1 MIFSKIG
8 VFYME
13 NLNSF
18 VTIQK
23 FNEKGY
29 INLNYVFS
37 DLFNGEYP
45 MLHPINSSNIK
56 YFPQIEYFVPK
67 KLKEDFDGDLEENLK
82 YLTYDTNKNY
92 RLGNKIVK
100 NMSKQMVLDFAEQ
113 LSISLDNK
121 EIEILDDKQLINF
134 FKIISDKIVPKE
146 ILSWGN
152 DIYNIYLSQ
161 NDYKQLLSRLVL
173 SLLSLQQP
181 SYAQT
186 ERKYLKAVNE
196 EDNYTILSTIW
207 GTFSDSN
214 YKMFKKT
221 VIAFNERKD
230 YDAVKN
236 ICELNREFL
245 EEEHEINYLYAAA
258 LANCGDITNA
268 EDILN
273 KEQFNDYPNA
283 QYVLYKIYNGAF
295 GSFDTEDLN
304 EKCKKALSKASN
316 LGQPNAALIF
326 IRELFD
332 DNFNVNY
339 NTIKSLLTKMKNNI
353 IELND
358 TQKGWYYYYSGCCK
372 EKDNLLE
379 EANMY
384 FDKALECGIEFAR
397 TKSSRV
403 PRRTVDFSKNFDS
416 ETHKN
421 ICIINSNN
429 DDTKTLLR
437 TLPDDYTVYSINTD
451 FADTEIHNIISFSS
465 IKTCIDTLVL
475 KADNCEKAVVA
486 FLSDNEQEN
495 LNYGLETLDRLY
507 NEALN
512 KENSDKLDFINI
524 FDVFIKSNYDFAS
537 VFIDASI
544 SDMGDSIYFRTH
556 IIDPYRNSI
565 QKLLYEKPLFL
576 PILSSN
582 ETDNNTV
589 LFSNNVSF
597 SYSLLKELIAVGYM
611 GEGHKTNATVICNK
625 NIENELNNKLCK
637 EMPGIYKN
645 DFSLILKEVLD
656 LDKNKTNKQFGEFP
670 IIEPNIKGLDE
681 TIVPISS
688 LLCTSAYGISNDKI
702 KNIKNNENLTNEE
715 KGLISKLNIKEHSLF
730 KEYLEY
736 YEKINLANY
745 FIVDVGSDEENIDFA
760 INLRRQLIANS
771 EGMIKKPFIAVY
783 CRDSKTAYLA
793 NRMTLSNKNQGEHWH
808 NRYDLYFFGMSD
820 TLYSYEAM
828 INNDLE
834 TQALEIHKSYCKLE
848 SNDTY
853 SKEYFD
859 ALNSFYSYQYN
870 IDSSLATA
878 IGLRYRLFIAQ
889 LYKDKEISSEFSL
902 EDDCDKSPLFEN
914 YLNDEFES
922 YNDDAFAKIEQYRWN
937 NFMLSRGW
945 QAPTWEQLCTYLKDE
960 TITNHKHMLLKL
972 HPYIAKWD
980 DLDDDGDICKEIKKY
995 KKLFDLPKSITQD
1008 SINKT
1013 THWLSLFKDR
1023 EHENKLNTER

>member
-1 MIFSKIG
+1 
-8 VFYME
+8 ME

-37 DLFNGEYP
+37 DLFNSENP

-67 KLKEDFDGDLEENLK
+67 KLKEDFEGDLEENLK

-100 NMSKQMVLDFAEQ
+100 NMSKQMVLNFAEQ

-121 EIEILDDKQLINF
+121 EIEILDDKQLKNF
-134 FKIISDKIVPKE
+134 FKIISDKIVPKK

-196 EDNYTILSTIW
+196 EDNHTILSTIW
-207 GTFSDSN
+207 GTFSNSN
-214 YKMFKKT
+214 YKTFKK
-221 VIAFNERKD
+221 VVVAFNERKD
-230 YDAVKN
+230 YDAIKI
-236 ICELNREFL
+236 ICEFNREFL
-245 EEEHEINYLYAAA
+245 EEEIEINYLYAVA

-268 EDILN
+268 ENILN

-283 QYVLYKIYNGAF
+283 QYVLYKIYNGDF
-295 GSFDTEDLN
+295 GSLDTEDLK

-326 IRELFD
+326 IKELFD

-339 NTIKSLLTKMKNNI
+339 NAIKSLLTKMKNNI
-353 IELND
+353 IELD
-358 TQKGWYYYYSGCCK
+358 DIQKGWYYYYSGCCK

-384 FDKALECGIEFAR
+384 FDKALGCGIELAR

-403 PRRTVDFSKNFDS
+403 SRKTADFSKNFNSQTD
-416 ETHKN
+416 KN
-421 ICIINSNN
+421 ICVINSDNEC
-429 DDTKTLLR
+429 TKILLR

-451 FADTEIHNIISFSS
+451 FADTEISNVIPFTS
-465 IKTCIDTLVL
+465 IKTCIDTLVS
-475 KADNCEKAVVA
+475 KTDKSEKIIIA
-486 FLSDNEQEN
+486 FLSDDERKN
-495 LNYGLETLDRLY
+495 LNYGLEVLDRLY
-507 NEALN
+507 NEVLN
-512 KENSDKLDFINI
+512 KENNDRFHFINI
-524 FDVFIKSNYDFAS
+524 FDIFIKSNYDFAS

-544 SDMGDSIYFRTH
+544 SDMGDNIYFRTH
-556 IIDPYRNSI
+556 IIDPYKSSI
-565 QKLLYEKPLFL
+565 QKLFYEKPLFL
-576 PILSSN
+576 PLLEN
-582 ETDNNTV
+582 NVTDSNTV
-589 LFSNNVSF
+589 LFSNNINF

-611 GEGHKTNATVICNK
+611 GKKYKTKATVICNK
-625 NIENELNNKLCK
+625 TIENELNNKLRK

-645 DFSLILKEVLD
+645 SISLVLKEISD
-656 LDKNKTNKQFGEFP
+656 LDKNKTNEQFGGFP
-670 IIEPNIKGLDE
+670 IIEPAIKGLDE
-681 TIVPISS
+681 TIMPI
-688 LLCTSAYGISNDKI
+688 SAYGISNDKI
-702 KNIKNNENLTNEE
+702 KNIKDNENLTNKE
-715 KGLISKLNIKEHSLF
+715 KGLISKLKIKEHSLL

-736 YEKINLANY
+736 YEKLNLANY
-745 FIVDVGSDEENIDFA
+745 FIIDVGSDEENIDFA
-760 INLRRQLIANS
+760 INLRRQLMANS
-771 EGMIKKPFIAVY
+771 EGMTKKPFIAIY

-820 TLYSYEAM
+820 TLYSYEVL

-848 SNDTY
+848 SNDIY

-870 IDSSLATA
+870 IDSSLTTA
-878 IGLRYRLFIAQ
+878 IGLRYRLFIAK
-889 LYKDKEISSEFSL
+889 LYNEKNSSSEFSL
-902 EDDCDKSPLFEN
+902 EDDCNKLPLFEN
-914 YLNDEFES
+914 YLNNEFES
-922 YNDDAFAKIEQYRWN
+922 YNEDAFAKIEQYRWN

-972 HPYIAKWD
+972 HPYIANWD
-980 DLDDDGDICKEIKKY
+980 DLDDDGDICKEIRKY
-995 KKLFDLPKSITQD
+995 KKFFDSPKSITQD

-1013 THWLSLFKDR
+1013 THWLSLFKNR

>member
-379 EANMY
+379 EVYKFRKGLKELGVSEVTAPVYTPIIEEKEDSEEVKSFEQSANT
-384 FDKALECGIEFAR
+384 EFAEESKVTVPSEEQVQEKTAEIIQQR
-397 TKSSRV
+397 QSDEILEEAIKNSKLENPLNKDKSDETQPEQFNDMYAKIFGNKV
-403 PRRTVDFSKNFDS
+403 S
-416 ETHKN
+416 EN
-421 ICIINSNN
+421 VE
-429 DDTKTLLR
+429 
-437 TLPDDYTVYSINTD
+437 P
-451 FADTEIHNIISFSS
+451 
-465 IKTCIDTLVL
+465 ID
-475 KADNCEKAVVA
+475 EKE
-486 FLSDNEQEN
+486 LSDNEKKVFEEIKN
-495 LNYGLETLDRLY
+495 TVKPM
-507 NEALN
+507 NEVA
-512 KENSDKLDFINI
+512 EQVQI
-524 FDVFIKSNYDFAS
+524 
-537 VFIDASI
+537 
-544 SDMGDSIYFRTH
+544 
-556 IIDPYRNSI
+556 
-565 QKLLYEKPLFL
+565 EKPLES
-576 PILSSN
+576 IS
-582 ETDNNTV
+582 EENTER
-589 LFSNNVSF
+589 LDEFKNMSGKNYKFIGIAFSTYIIV
-597 SYSLLKELIAVGYM
+597 E
-611 GEGHKTNATVICNK
+611 
-625 NIENELNNKLCK
+625 IENEMYIIDQHAAHERIMYEKVKKNYYSTTDKDSQLMLLPDIINLTHKEAETIKENLEMFEQAGFTLEAFGENTIKLTGVPNICMDMNTKQLFLDLLDEVDNFSRTDRQDKEDRFIATIACK
-637 EMPGIYKN
+637 SAVKANMRLDE
-645 DFSLILKEVLD
+645 KEV
-656 LDKNKTNKQFGEFP
+656 
-670 IIEPNIKGLDE
+670 
-681 TIVPISS
+681 
-688 LLCTSAYGISNDKI
+688 
-702 KNIKNNENLTNEE
+702 
-715 KGLISKLNIKEHSLF
+715 
-730 KEYLEY
+730 
-736 YEKINLANY
+736 
-745 FIVDVGSDEENIDFA
+745 
-760 INLRRQLIANS
+760 
-771 EGMIKKPFIAVY
+771 
-783 CRDSKTAYLA
+783 
-793 NRMTLSNKNQGEHWH
+793 
-808 NRYDLYFFGMSD
+808 D
-820 TLYSYEAM
+820 TLM
-828 INNDLE
+828 DRLLQLPNPF
-834 TQALEIHKSYCKLE
+834 TCPHGRP
-848 SNDTY
+848 
-853 SKEYFD
+853 
-859 ALNSFYSYQYN
+859 
-870 IDSSLATA
+870 TA
-878 IGLRYRLFIAQ
+878 IKMSKYDIER
-889 LYKDKEISSEFSL
+889 K
-902 EDDCDKSPLFEN
+902 
-914 YLNDEFES
+914 
-922 YNDDAFAKIEQYRWN
+922 FARK
-937 NFMLSRGW
+937 
-945 QAPTWEQLCTYLKDE
+945 
-960 TITNHKHMLLKL
+960 
-972 HPYIAKWD
+972 
-980 DLDDDGDICKEIKKY
+980 
-995 KKLFDLPKSITQD
+995 
-1008 SINKT
+1008 
-1013 THWLSLFKDR
+1013 
-1023 EHENKLNTER
+1023 